1 MLTVPEVAMV
11 KGVIDIHTSNPPAR
25 ETEFIPHSHPELEIG
40 FFKSGRGIY
49 TLKDCSYDIYPGD
62 IFLFNT
68 DELHKVTTIFAD
80 EPMSTIAIHFQ
91 PRLVWDAL
99 TDADAPDCLD
109 IFRVRNKNYSHKI
122 DRTFPDYEKIA
133 SLILDAQKEWDQKS
147 PLYLKMI
154 KNMIIEI
161 LVRIVR
167 SSGITAK
174 TAAYPPNISEV
185 LHIINACVDYIDNN
199 FCEDISIHDL
209 AAKYGMSQN
218 FFTLC
223 FKKVNGIT
231 PKSYVCSK
239 RIDKAIKLIRDTDM
253 TMLEIATRCGF
264 NSSASFNK
272 TFTKTTGKKPLDYR
286 KAYEKL

>member
-109 IFRVRNKNYSHKI
+109 IFRVRNQNYSHKN
-122 DRTFPDYEKIA
+122 RPHLSRLLKNA

-147 PLYLKMI
+147 PLYMKMI
-154 KNMIIEI
+154 K
-161 LVRIVR
+161 
-167 SSGITAK
+167 T
-174 TAAYPPNISEV
+174 
-185 LHIINACVDYIDNN
+185 
-199 FCEDISIHDL
+199 
-209 AAKYGMSQN
+209 
-218 FFTLC
+218 
-223 FKKVNGIT
+223 
-231 PKSYVCSK
+231 
-239 RIDKAIKLIRDTDM
+239 
-253 TMLEIATRCGF
+253 
-264 NSSASFNK
+264 
-272 TFTKTTGKKPLDYR
+272 
-286 KAYEKL
+286 